1 MSIVFGYEDYRK
13 LVLDFASK
21 TPQLLSECSTTSD
34 LAREIDGMNIHQ
46 ILDHKFTVAIIGQMR
61 SGKSTLLNALIQ
73 QELSPTGV
81 NETTATINWFR
92 YSKEE
97 FLKIFRVHWSD
108 GTTQDIAT
116 SEIQK
121 WIGNSEHAKKT
132 KAIDLFSASPFLTSV
147 NLVDTPGTRSVLTSH
162 ESVTQSFLYDAERL
176 EKDTLVEGG
185 RADAV
190 IYVLNPVAKDNDT
203 ELLELFGDK
212 TRLPGSSPYNSIAV
226 IQKWELNGLNGD
238 DIHSINPIEWV
249 EKKCK
254 RIEAQLE
261 GKVAQVIYASGWLAN
276 IAIHYPVKMFT
287 DLIQIYKNLDLDM
300 LFLNDEFFQEEF
312 LNPNVPLMKQREY
325 LYKTL
330 GFERLKML
338 IWIIHH
344 YQFQDGDALRK
355 KVFDISQ
362 IRHLKNILQKRFLTN
377 SALIKTNT
385 ILRKAWEPCTVGI
398 FRLQNL
404 EEQKSRTYQR
414 GLLCLQDLKKES
426 NNQSQNIMLYVNESL
441 DSIREDLL
449 GIKKIRS
456 ALEVMKEQVFANFS
470 ILEEDIS
477 SIDELDQTVGNSL
490 TEEEKQQLRILFGT
504 QGTDIWKRLG
514 FPSPDVEISKQEDK
528 AFELLDYWEPK
539 IKRGTSYK
547 NVAQHASHLLNKI
560 LNYLETTAQ

>member
-21 TPQLLSECSTTSD
+21 TPQLLSECSATSD

-338 IWIIHH
+338 IWMIHH
-344 YQFQDGDALRK
+344 YQFQDGDAFRK